1 MCEKC
6 DEIDAKI
13 MRYKRM
19 ASEIN
24 DTLLNKGLADLI
36 EKMLG
41 EKASLHTE
49 PDEK

>member
-41 EKASLHTE
+41 EKASLVIK
-49 PDEK
+49 P

>member
-24 DTLLNKGLADLI
+24 DALLNNGLADLI
-36 EKMLG
+36 KKMLG
-41 EKASLHTE
+41 EKASLHPE